1 MLIFKELHSG
11 NPIIIEVDGKE
22 INTEATPESMLW
34 KLAGN
39 KEKILWGVP
48 ATEFIKTFI
57 TECEKDMYEAFAPQ
71 QYKLRKARMEA
82 GKYDREKFEQ
92 EFASVIKDPL
102 ARIEDGPDCWEK
114 IKQGSEI
121 KQAVI

>member
-11 NPIIIEVDGKE
+11 NPIMIEVDGKE
-22 INTEATPESMLW
+22 INTERTPESMLW

-39 KEKILWGVP
+39 EDDTLWGVP
-48 ATEFIKTFI
+48 AGEFIKTFI

-71 QYKLRKARMEA
+71 QYKLRKVRMEA
-82 GKYDREKFEQ
+82 GRYDREKFER

-102 ARIEDGPDCWEK
+102 ARIEDGRDSWVK
-114 IKQGSEI
+114 IIGKI
-121 KQAVI
+121 NQAVI

>member
-11 NPIIIEVDGKE
+11 NPIIIEANGRE
-22 INTEATPESMLW
+22 INTECTPESMLW

-39 KEKILWGVP
+39 KENMLWGVP
-48 ATEFIKTFI
+48 TEEFIKTFI
-57 TECEKDMYEAFAPQ
+57 AECEKDMYEAFAPQ
-71 QYKLRKARMEA
+71 QYKLREARMKA
-82 GKYDREKFEQ
+82 GRYDREKFER

-102 ARIEDGPDCWEK
+102 ARIEDGRDCWEK